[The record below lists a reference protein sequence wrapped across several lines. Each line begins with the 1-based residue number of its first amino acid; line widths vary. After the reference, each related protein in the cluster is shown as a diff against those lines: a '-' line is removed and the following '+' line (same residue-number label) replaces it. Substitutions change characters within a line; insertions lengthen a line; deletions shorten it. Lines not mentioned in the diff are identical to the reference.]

1 MKLNLFHNMKLFKKF
16 LLTYCLVIIVPIFI
30 IATYSYS
37 KLSSIITKNITTS
50 TKEAFNQSLD
60 FIDYKIYK
68 IFDISN
74 TIVIDNTITSV
85 LKKNPDEYELSAQI
99 SDFRVLQ
106 NYLSSFQNT
115 VDVKKAKLYINDNYI
130 YSSED
135 VNFHAISQLADSPA
149 NDTLINDN
157 SRYLWGLPSYLNEDD
172 SNNELF
178 LLKSIIDPDDFSK
191 NLGYLRIDFNKSI
204 LEDIINKISPL
215 DGSLSFIINS
225 NEDIIASTG
234 NAEEFLSQSSLTLE
248 SIEKLST
255 SNNDFNEIDNGIYYL
270 QCHAINKTDWY
281 MVNIL
286 SKNSITS
293 AITKQK
299 SYLFLI
305 VLLSSTVSI
314 ILAGCFIHVINNR
327 LLKVIDGMRAVPN
340 GKLDNYIENYS
351 SDEIGELI
359 DNYNYMISKM
369 SILIENQYKLGKE
382 VKNAELKA
390 LQAQINP
397 HFLYN
402 TLDMI
407 NWMSYKNMNKEIS
420 AAVKALAKFYK
431 LSLNKG
437 KDIVTIEDEL
447 QHSKFYVQL
456 QNMRYNNRIHLD
468 INISEELIHYY
479 IPKITFQPIIENS
492 ILHGILGRG
501 MEDGTIM
508 ISGYKENNK
517 LTIQISDDGIGIPA
531 EVIPLILTDN
541 NLKTKGSGYGLKNI
555 NERIKILYGEDYGLS
570 FTSNLGAGTTVE
582 IVLPIINE

>member
-1 MKLNLFHNMKLFKKF
+1 
-16 LLTYCLVIIVPIFI
+16 
-30 IATYSYS
+30 
-37 KLSSIITKNITTS
+37 
-50 TKEAFNQSLD
+50 
-60 FIDYKIYK
+60 
-68 IFDISN
+68 
-74 TIVIDNTITSV
+74 
-85 LKKNPDEYELSAQI
+85 
-99 SDFRVLQ
+99 
-106 NYLSSFQNT
+106 
-115 VDVKKAKLYINDNYI
+115 
-130 YSSED
+130 
-135 VNFHAISQLADSPA
+135 
-149 NDTLINDN
+149 
-157 SRYLWGLPSYLNEDD
+157 
-172 SNNELF
+172 
-178 LLKSIIDPDDFSK
+178 
-191 NLGYLRIDFNKSI
+191 
-204 LEDIINKISPL
+204 
-215 DGSLSFIINS
+215 
-225 NEDIIASTG
+225 
-234 NAEEFLSQSSLTLE
+234 
-248 SIEKLST
+248 
-255 SNNDFNEIDNGIYYL
+255 
-270 QCHAINKTDWY
+270 

-570 FTSNLGAGTTVE
+570 FTSNLGVGTTVE